1 MGECFDSDGFDY
13 KEAYYRVL
21 SELNDKRGL
30 EQHSRALFWSRLFA
44 CYLGGCLM
52 ILLDNNDF
60 SSLQELLTLYA
71 FAAGMGVITGLFILF
86 ISGLFETVAE
96 YETSVKSVRNLFF
109 LACLI
114 APLVLIF
121 VLNLPPEP

>member
-1 MGECFDSDGFDY
+1 
-13 KEAYYRVL
+13 
-21 SELNDKRGL
+21 
-30 EQHSRALFWSRLFA
+30 
-44 CYLGGCLM
+44 M

>member
-44 CYLGGCLM
+44 CYQGGCLPILIIKHNFSGLEDLLFFYGICVFSG
-52 ILLDNNDF
+52 ILL
-60 SSLQELLTLYA
+60 
-71 FAAGMGVITGLFILF
+71 GGLILF
-86 ISGLFETVAE
+86 LSGVFKLLIEGAEFKVIYTVFG
-96 YETSVKSVRNLFF
+96 V
-109 LACLI
+109 ACLA
-114 APLVLIF
+114 APLVLLFIF
-121 VLNLPPEP
+121 NHSPEP